1 MLNSFNFVCST
12 VYWDSVYSIGSDLVS
27 INIRDNGGEFR
38 IEIAGRLAG
47 SVVEDVLFAWSAA
60 IRDNASRRFVV
71 DITQL
76 LGYDFQGRSLLQD
89 MHRHGTQ
96 IAAASAQSL
105 VFLSEIS
112 GPAKLGLALVR
123 KAAQKEPHSGQAHDQ
138 GRDDAVTPIR
148 LARVSGA
155 D

>member
-1 MLNSFNFVCST
+1 
-12 VYWDSVYSIGSDLVS
+12 LVTLK
-27 INIRDNGGEFR
+27 IRDNGGEFR
-38 IEIAGRLAG
+38 IEIVGSLAG
-47 SVVEDVLFAWSAA
+47 SVVEDVLFVWSAA
-60 IRDNASRRFVV
+60 MRENASRRIVV

-89 MHRHGTQ
+89 MHRYGTQ

-112 GPAKLGLALVR
+112 GPTKPGPALVR
-123 KAAQKEPHSGQAHDQ
+123 KATHKELQRESP
-138 GRDDAVTPIR
+138 VTPLR
-148 LARVSGA
+148 LAMVSGA

>member
-1 MLNSFNFVCST
+1 
-12 VYWDSVYSIGSDLVS
+12 LVTLK
-27 INIRDNGGEFR
+27 IRDNGGEFR
-38 IEIAGRLAG
+38 IEIVGSLAG
-47 SVVEDVLFAWSAA
+47 SVVEDVLFVWSAA
-60 IRDNASRRFVV
+60 MRENASRRIVV

-89 MHRHGTQ
+89 MHRYGTQ

-112 GPAKLGLALVR
+112 GPAKPGPALVR
-123 KAAQKEPHSGQAHDQ
+123 KATHKELQRESP
-138 GRDDAVTPIR
+138 VTPLR
-148 LARVSGA
+148 LAMVSGA

>member
-1 MLNSFNFVCST
+1 
-12 VYWDSVYSIGSDLVS
+12 
-27 INIRDNGGEFR
+27 
-38 IEIAGRLAG
+38 
-47 SVVEDVLFAWSAA
+47 
-60 IRDNASRRFVV
+60 VV

-89 MHRHGTQ
+89 MHRYGTQ

-105 VFLSEIS
+105 IFLHEIS
-112 GPAKLGLALVR
+112 GPAKPGPALVR
-123 KAAQKEPHSGQAHDQ
+123 KTAHKELHHESVA
-138 GRDDAVTPIR
+138 TPFR

>member
-1 MLNSFNFVCST
+1 
-12 VYWDSVYSIGSDLVS
+12 VS

-38 IEIAGRLAG
+38 IEIAGSLTG

-60 IRDNASRRFVV
+60 MRDNASRRIVV

-105 VFLSEIS
+105 IFLSEQ
-112 GPAKLGLALVR
+112 VR
-123 KAAQKEPHSGQAHDQ
+123 DA
-138 GRDDAVTPIR
+138 AVTPIR

>member
-1 MLNSFNFVCST
+1 M
-12 VYWDSVYSIGSDLVS
+12 IGGGLVS

-38 IEIAGRLAG
+38 IEIAGSLTG

-60 IRDNASRRFVV
+60 MRDNASRRIVV

-96 IAAASAQSL
+96 IAAASPQSL
-105 VFLSEIS
+105 IFLSEIS
-112 GPAKLGLALVR
+112 GPTKPGPALVR
-123 KAAQKEPHSGQAHDQ
+123 KAPQKESPRDQ

-148 LARVSGA
+148 LARVSGL

>member
-1 MLNSFNFVCST
+1 L
-12 VYWDSVYSIGSDLVS
+12 IGSDLVS

-60 IRDNASRRFVV
+60 MRDNASRRIVV

-76 LGYDFQGRSLLQD
+76 VGYDFQGRSLLMD

-96 IAAASAQSL
+96 IGAASAQSL
-105 VFLSEIS
+105 IFLNEIS
-112 GPAKLGLALVR
+112 GTAKPGPALVR
-123 KAAQKEPHSGQAHDQ
+123 KPAQKEPHSEQA
-138 GRDDAVTPIR
+138 GTAVTPFR

>member
-1 MLNSFNFVCST
+1 
-12 VYWDSVYSIGSDLVS
+12 LVTL
-27 INIRDNGGEFR
+27 NIRDNGGEFR

-60 IRDNASRRFVV
+60 MRENASRRIVV

-96 IAAASAQSL
+96 IAAASPQSL
-105 VFLSEIS
+105 IFLNEIS
-112 GPAKLGLALVR
+112 GPAKPGPALVR
-123 KAAQKEPHSGQAHDQ
+123 KATQKEIHNESS
-138 GRDDAVTPIR
+138 VTPFR
-148 LARVSGA
+148 LAMVSGA

>member
-1 MLNSFNFVCST
+1 LVT
-12 VYWDSVYSIGSDLVS
+12 V
-27 INIRDNGGEFR
+27 NIRDNGGEFR

-60 IRDNASRRFVV
+60 MRENASRRIVV

-96 IAAASAQSL
+96 IAAASPQSL
-105 VFLSEIS
+105 IFLGEIS
-112 GPAKLGLALVR
+112 GPAKPGPALVR
-123 KAAQKEPHSGQAHDQ
+123 KPTHKELHNESVP
-138 GRDDAVTPIR
+138 TPFR
-148 LARVSGA
+148 LAMVSGA

>member
-1 MLNSFNFVCST
+1 V
-12 VYWDSVYSIGSDLVS
+12 VS
-27 INIRDNGGEFR
+27 IHIRDNGGEFR
-38 IEIAGRLAG
+38 IEIAGSLAG

-60 IRDNASRRFVV
+60 MRDNASRRIVV

-96 IAAASAQSL
+96 IAAASPQSL
-105 VFLSEIS
+105 IFLSEIS
-112 GPAKLGLALVR
+112 RATRPGPALVR
-123 KAAQKEPHSGQAHDQ
+123 KAPQKEAARDQ
-138 GRDDAVTPIR
+138 SRDEAVTPIR
-148 LARVSGA
+148 LARVSGL

>member
-1 MLNSFNFVCST
+1 V
-12 VYWDSVYSIGSDLVS
+12 VS

-38 IEIAGRLAG
+38 IEIAGSLAG
-47 SVVEDVLFAWSAA
+47 SVVEDVLFAWSEALRENAA
-60 IRDNASRRFVV
+60 RRIVV

-76 LGYDFQGRSLLQD
+76 AGYDFEGRSLLQD
-89 MHRHGTQ
+89 MNRYGTQ

-105 VFLSEIS
+105 VFLNEIS

-123 KAAQKEPHSGQAHDQ
+123 KSPQKELPSEKP
-138 GRDDAVTPIR
+138 RDTAVTPIR
-148 LARVSGA
+148 LARASGI

>member
-1 MLNSFNFVCST
+1 
-12 VYWDSVYSIGSDLVS
+12 VS

-47 SVVEDVLFAWSAA
+47 TVVEDVLFAWSEGM
-60 IRDNASRRFVV
+60 RDNASRRIVV

-105 VFLSEIS
+105 VFLNEIS
-112 GPAKLGLALVR
+112 GRPKLGPALVR
-123 KAAQKEPHSGQAHDQ
+123 KTAQKESQSE
-138 GRDDAVTPIR
+138 AVVAPFR

>member
-1 MLNSFNFVCST
+1 V
-12 VYWDSVYSIGSDLVS
+12 VS

-38 IEIAGRLAG
+38 IEIAGSLAG
-47 SVVEDVLFAWSAA
+47 SVVEDVLFAWSEALRENAA
-60 IRDNASRRFVV
+60 RRIVV

-76 LGYDFQGRSLLQD
+76 AGYDFEGRSLLQD
-89 MHRHGTQ
+89 MNRYGTQ

-105 VFLSEIS
+105 VFLNEIS

-123 KAAQKEPHSGQAHDQ
+123 KSPQKELPTEKP
-138 GRDDAVTPIR
+138 RDTAVTPIR
-148 LARVSGA
+148 LARASGI

>member
-1 MLNSFNFVCST
+1 
-12 VYWDSVYSIGSDLVS
+12 VS

-47 SVVEDVLFAWSAA
+47 TVVEDVLFAWSEGM
-60 IRDNASRRFVV
+60 RDNASRRIVV

-105 VFLSEIS
+105 IFLNEIS
-112 GPAKLGLALVR
+112 GPPKLGPALVR
-123 KAAQKEPHSGQAHDQ
+123 KAAQKEPQSEP
-138 GRDDAVTPIR
+138 VVSPFR

>member
-1 MLNSFNFVCST
+1 MTL
-12 VYWDSVYSIGSDLVS
+12 
-27 INIRDNGGEFR
+27 NIRDNGGEFR
-38 IEIAGRLAG
+38 IEIAGQLAG

-60 IRDNASRRFVV
+60 MRENASRRIVV

-96 IAAASAQSL
+96 IAAASPQSL
-105 VFLSEIS
+105 IFLNEIS
-112 GPAKLGLALVR
+112 GPAKPGPALVR
-123 KAAQKEPHSGQAHDQ
+123 KATQKEIHKEPS
-138 GRDDAVTPIR
+138 VTPFR
-148 LARVSGA
+148 LAMVSGA

>member
-1 MLNSFNFVCST
+1 M
-12 VYWDSVYSIGSDLVS
+12 IGGGLVS

-38 IEIAGRLAG
+38 IEIAGSLTG

-60 IRDNASRRFVV
+60 MHDNASRRIVV

-105 VFLSEIS
+105 IFLSEIS
-112 GPAKLGLALVR
+112 GPAKLGPALVR
-123 KAAQKEPHSGQAHDQ
+123 KAVHKEPHSEQV
-138 GRDDAVTPIR
+138 RDAAVTPIR

>member
-1 MLNSFNFVCST
+1 MT
-12 VYWDSVYSIGSDLVS
+12 

-47 SVVEDVLFAWSAA
+47 SVVEDVLFAWSTAM
-60 IRDNASRRFVV
+60 RDHACRRIVV

-76 LGYDFQGRSLLQD
+76 LGYDFQGYSLLQD

-105 VFLSEIS
+105 IFLSEIS
-112 GPAKLGLALVR
+112 GPARPGPALVR
-123 KAAQKEPHSGQAHDQ
+123 KATQKEVRSEPARDQ
-138 GRDDAVTPIR
+138 VGGAAVTPFR

>member
-1 MLNSFNFVCST
+1 M
-12 VYWDSVYSIGSDLVS
+12 S

-47 SVVEDVLFAWSAA
+47 SVVEDVLFAWSEGM
-60 IRDNASRRFVV
+60 RDNASRRIVV

-105 VFLSEIS
+105 VFLNEIS
-112 GPAKLGLALVR
+112 GRPKLGPALVR
-123 KAAQKEPHSGQAHDQ
+123 KAAQKEPQSEP
-138 GRDDAVTPIR
+138 VVSPFR